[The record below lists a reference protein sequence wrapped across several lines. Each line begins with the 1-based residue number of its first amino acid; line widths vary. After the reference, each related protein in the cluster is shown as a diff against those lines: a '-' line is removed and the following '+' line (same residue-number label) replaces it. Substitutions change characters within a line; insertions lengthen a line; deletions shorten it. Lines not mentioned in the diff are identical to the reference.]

1 MLRLDAEAWLLAL
14 SQSSLETL
22 QLRFA
27 HAAFVRSLAAA
38 ALLAGYFVEL
48 LRDRLAFVELGDRM
62 LLGNC
67 LVMSRSPSA
76 ALWGLLIGSALLTLT
91 P

>member
-14 SQSSLETL
+14 SQSSLESL

-38 ALLAGYFVEL
+38 ALFAGNFVEV
-48 LRDRLAFVELGDRM
+48 LRDRLAVAELGDIM
-62 LLGNC
+62 L
-67 LVMSRSPSA
+67 
-76 ALWGLLIGSALLTLT
+76 T
-91 P
+91 